1 MSVSRGRIERAWAD
15 GLSPANAR
23 LAVPLCAAYRGALGT
38 RDWLYARGI
47 LKVQRVDLPVVS
59 VGNLTV
65 GGTGKT
71 PAVML
76 AVETL
81 TALGHRPAV
90 ISRGYGRRTT
100 GVRVVADTASI
111 RLDADDAGD
120 EPFLLARR
128 LPGVPVVVGANRAD
142 AARLAIDRFGV
153 TAVVLDDGFQQRTL
167 AKDLDVVMARAERPW
182 GNGRLL
188 PAGPLREP
196 LSALA
201 RAHLLVATGPTGL
214 RGAPEVR
221 EAAERYAPGV
231 PVLSARYV
239 AAEAWDAARMV
250 PIPLDRVP
258 GARVLAF
265 AGIGFPAGFRR
276 TLVDLGVDVADV
288 VTYHDHHPYA
298 LRDVAALGEHAARL
312 GVDALVTTEKDWVR
326 IRGIRLPPRPV
337 WVVSVRLALVE
348 GEAAWRAAFERVCR
362 TA

>member
-1 MSVSRGRIERAWAD
+1 MSGSRQRIERAWND
-15 GLSPANAR
+15 GLSPASAR
-23 LAVPLCAAYRGALGT
+23 LAAPLCAAYRGALGA
-38 RDWLYARGI
+38 RNWLYARGI
-47 LKVQRVDLPVVS
+47 LKPRRLDRPVVS

-71 PAVML
+71 PAAML

-81 TALGHRPAV
+81 TSLGHRPAV
-90 ISRGYGRRTT
+90 VSRGYGRRST
-100 GVRVVADTASI
+100 GVCVVADTASI
-111 RLDADDAGD
+111 RLDPDDAGD

-128 LPGVPVVVGANRAD
+128 LPGVPVVVGADRSD
-142 AARLAIDRFGV
+142 AARVAIERFGV
-153 TAVVLDDGFQQRTL
+153 TAIVLDDGFQQRTL

-196 LSALA
+196 LSALG
-201 RAHLLVATGPTGL
+201 RAHLVVATAAAPLG
-214 RGAPEVR
+214 GAPEVR
-221 EAAERYAPGV
+221 EAAARYAPGV
-231 PVLSARYV
+231 PVLGARYV
-239 AAEAWDAARMV
+239 AAEAWDAARMA
-250 PIPLDRVP
+250 PIPLDRVA
-258 GARVLAF
+258 GTRVLAF

-288 VTYHDHHPYA
+288 ITYHDHHPYA
-298 LRDVAALGEHAARL
+298 LRDVAALGERADRL

-326 IRGIRLPPRPV
+326 IRGVRLPARPV